1 MFGKRVLPS
10 LKKARIVA
18 GMSEATEAS
27 GPPALGVPPRS
38 PGSVWDIAGRA
49 SNRRHRGTT
58 AFVQNFTTDLL
69 AIGRKR
75 QKATAEMSTMNRFN
89 EWRRR
94 SLRVPEE
101 PVFAA
106 FVTNTRNLGAN

>member
-1 MFGKRVLPS
+1 MFVKRVLPS

-18 GMSEATEAS
+18 GISEATEPS

-38 PGSVWDIAGRA
+38 PGSVWDITGRA
-49 SNRRHRGTT
+49 SNRRHKGTT

-75 QKATAEMSTMNRFN
+75 KATAEMSTMNRFN

-106 FVTNTRNLGAN
+106 FVTNTRNRGTK